1 MFDYTQAPLGLG
13 AQLCLCWVKLHRQL
27 VSAIIHLDNPHTH
40 ESRSIPSVFDHILIT
55 CILPGVS
62 LSFHFVWGKFSAPL
76 SLSLSLSLHCLI
88 ILKLNFNPI
97 LITWCLS
104 RTFQLFH
111 NPTGDIHA
119 NHVIMTW
126 MPKKLHFSLSM
137 WSQRDW
143 TNKRYV
149 GLVKCT

>member
-1 MFDYTQAPLGLG
+1 MFHHTQAPRPNFAFVESNSTPNLWAL
-13 AQLCLCWVKLHRQL
+13 
-27 VSAIIHLDNPHTH
+27 SSISIIHTH
-40 ESRSIPSVFDHILIT
+40 MRRAPFLPSSTTFWSRASFQA
-55 CILPGVS
+55 
-62 LSFHFVWGKFSAPL
+62 FHFPSTLFWGKISAPL

-126 MPKKLHFSLSM
+126 MPKKLHFSLSI

-149 GLVKCT
+149 SLVKCT